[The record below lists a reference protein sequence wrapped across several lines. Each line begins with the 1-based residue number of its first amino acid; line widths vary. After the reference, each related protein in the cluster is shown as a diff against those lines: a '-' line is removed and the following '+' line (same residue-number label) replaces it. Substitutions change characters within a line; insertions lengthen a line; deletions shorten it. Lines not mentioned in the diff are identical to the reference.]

1 MSGEIH
7 MSKGLTRRDFLRV
20 GGSAFAAASLLGIAG
35 CGGSQSQGGGQASLE
50 FANWVSAEAATRDNM
65 NKVLKAYQDQN
76 NTSIKNTAIPF
87 DSMEQQLLNTVA
99 GGNPPDVMQ
108 LSGPW
113 SQVLGANGA
122 LVNLND
128 LVGKEFLNKNY
139 QGGLQA
145 GEYQDKLYA
154 VPLSLTPHAF
164 WYNKDLMKQ
173 AGLDPKS
180 PPTTMDELNQ
190 QIDQAAG
197 KLPSGVYPIGIDTTK
212 PSYTLN
218 QFWPW
223 LFAFGA
229 RPLYN
234 GEVNFDTPEVGNA
247 LDWLRNLAKNGNTP
261 TGLGIKEERELM
273 AKDKI
278 MFKLDGPYLVGILR
292 SLNSKLEGDAF
303 YNKFS
308 VTTVPVGVNDKSE
321 TLADI
326 HQLGISSQAADR
338 DAAWNFA
345 KYLISSKESIQ
356 QYQIPYGVLPALK
369 PDLKG
374 NDAFS
379 DPVSQTYINEIF
391 PTMVG
396 GPYGPNY
403 GEASNSI
410 IQAIQQ
416 AALENTPIKQILKQ
430 TQKSLETVYGAQ
442 K

>member
-7 MSKGLTRRDFLRV
+7 TSRGLTRRDFLKV
-20 GGSAFAAASLLGIAG
+20 GGSAFAAASLLGLAG
-35 CGGSQSQGGGQASLE
+35 CGGSQSQDGDQGSLE
-50 FANWVSAEAATRDNM
+50 FANWVSAEAATRENM
-65 NKVLKAYQDQN
+65 NKVLKAYENQN
-76 NTSIKNTAIPF
+76 DTSIKNTAIPF
-87 DSMEQQLLNTVA
+87 DNMEQQLLNRAA
-99 GGNPPDVMQ
+99 GGNLPDVMQ

-122 LVNLND
+122 LVD
-128 LVGKEFLNKNY
+128 LREVVGEEFLNKNY

-164 WYNKDLMKQ
+164 WYNKNLMKQ
-173 AGLDPKS
+173 AGLDPEA
-180 PPTTMDELNQ
+180 PPATMDELNQ
-190 QIDQAAG
+190 QIEQAAG

-212 PSYTLN
+212 PSYTLV

-234 GEVNFDTPEVGNA
+234 NEVNFDTPEVGNA
-247 LDWLRNLAKNGNTP
+247 LEWLRGLVKNGNTP
-261 TGLGIKEERELM
+261 TGQGIKEERELM
-273 AKDKI
+273 ANDKI
-278 MFKLDGPYLVGILR
+278 MFKLDGPYVVGILR
-292 SLNSKLEGDAF
+292 SLNSELEGDAF
-303 YNKFS
+303 YDKFS
-308 VTTVPVGVNDKSE
+308 VTTVPVGVNEKSE

-326 HQLGISSQAADR
+326 HQVGISSQAADR
-338 DAAWNFA
+338 EAAWNFA

-374 NDAFS
+374 NEAFS
-379 DPVSQTYINEIF
+379 DPVSQTYIDEIF

-403 GEASNSI
+403 GEASNFI
-410 IQAIQQ
+410 IQAMQQ
-416 AALENTPIKQILKQ
+416 AALENAPIEQILQQ
-430 TQKSLETVYGAQ
+430 TQQSLKTVYGS
-442 K
+442 

>member
-7 MSKGLTRRDFLRV
+7 MSRGLTRRDFLRV
-20 GGSAFAAASLLGIAG
+20 GGSAIAAASLLGIAG
-35 CGGSQSQGGGQASLE
+35 CGGSQSQDGGQVSLE

-76 NTSIKNTAIPF
+76 KTKIKNTAIPF
-87 DSMEQQLLNTVA
+87 DNMEQQLLNRAA

-122 LVNLND
+122 LVD
-128 LVGKEFLNKNY
+128 LHEVVGKEFLNKNY

-145 GEYQDKLYA
+145 GEYQGKLYA

-180 PPTTMDELNQ
+180 PPATMDELNQ

-212 PSYTLN
+212 PSYTLV

-234 GEVNFDTPEVGNA
+234 DKVNFDTPEVGNA
-247 LDWLRNLAKNGNTP
+247 LEWLRGLAKNGYTP
-261 TGLGIKEERELM
+261 TGQGIKEERELM
-273 AKDKI
+273 ANDKI

-308 VTTVPVGVNDKSE
+308 VTTIPVGVNEKSE

-326 HQLGISSQAADR
+326 HQVGISSQAADR
-338 DAAWNFA
+338 GAAWNFA

-374 NDAFS
+374 NKAFS

-403 GEASNSI
+403 GEASNFI
-410 IQAIQQ
+410 IQAMQQ
-416 AALENTPIKQILKQ
+416 SALQNAPIKQILKQ
-430 TQKSLETVYGAQ
+430 TQKSLETVYGA
-442 K
+442 

>member
-1 MSGEIH
+1 VSGEIH
-7 MSKGLTRRDFLRV
+7 TSRGLTRRDFLKV
-20 GGSAFAAASLLGIAG
+20 GGSAFAAASLLGLAG
-35 CGGSQSQGGGQASLE
+35 CGGSQSQDGDQGSLE
-50 FANWVSAEAATRDNM
+50 FANWVSAEAATRENM
-65 NKVLKAYQDQN
+65 NKVLKAYENQN
-76 NTSIKNTAIPF
+76 DTSIKNTAIPF
-87 DSMEQQLLNTVA
+87 DNMEQQLLNRAA
-99 GGNPPDVMQ
+99 GGNLPDVMQ

-122 LVNLND
+122 LVD
-128 LVGKEFLNKNY
+128 LREVVGEEFLNKNY

-164 WYNKDLMKQ
+164 WYNKNLMKQ
-173 AGLDPKS
+173 AGLDPEA
-180 PPTTMDELNQ
+180 PPATMDELNQ
-190 QIDQAAG
+190 QIEQAAG

-212 PSYTLN
+212 PSYTLV

-234 GEVNFDTPEVGNA
+234 NEVNFDTPEVGNA
-247 LDWLRNLAKNGNTP
+247 LEWLRGLVKNGNTP
-261 TGLGIKEERELM
+261 TGQGIKEERELM
-273 AKDKI
+273 ANDKI
-278 MFKLDGPYLVGILR
+278 MFKLDGPYVVGILR
-292 SLNSKLEGDAF
+292 SLNSELEGDAF
-303 YNKFS
+303 YDKFS
-308 VTTVPVGVNDKSE
+308 VTTVPVGVNEKSE

-326 HQLGISSQAADR
+326 HQVGISSQAADR
-338 DAAWNFA
+338 EAAWNFA

-374 NDAFS
+374 NEAFS
-379 DPVSQTYINEIF
+379 DPVSQTYIDEIF

-403 GEASNSI
+403 GEASNFI
-410 IQAIQQ
+410 IQAMQQ
-416 AALENTPIKQILKQ
+416 AALENAPIEQILQQ
-430 TQKSLETVYGAQ
+430 TQQSLKTVYGS
-442 K
+442 

>member
-1 MSGEIH
+1 MDRGLQTAR
-7 MSKGLTRRDFLRV
+7 GLTRRDFLKV

-35 CGGSQSQGGGQASLE
+35 CGGSQSQGGDQASLE
-50 FANWVSAEAATRDNM
+50 FANWVSAEAATRENM

-76 NTSIKNTAIPF
+76 DTSIKNTAIPF
-87 DSMEQQLLNTVA
+87 DNMEQQLLNRAA
-99 GGNPPDVMQ
+99 GGNLPGVMQ

-122 LVNLND
+122 LVD
-128 LVGKEFLNKNY
+128 LREVVGEEFLNKNY

-173 AGLDPKS
+173 AGLDPEA
-180 PPTTMDELNQ
+180 PPATMDELNQ
-190 QIDQAAG
+190 QIEEAAG
-197 KLPSGVYPIGIDTTK
+197 NLPSDVYPIGIDTTK
-212 PSYTLN
+212 PSYTLV

-234 GEVNFDTPEVGNA
+234 NEVNFDTPEVGNA
-247 LDWLRNLAKNGNTP
+247 LEWLRGLVKNGNTP
-261 TGLGIKEERELM
+261 TGQGIKEERELM
-273 AKDKI
+273 ANDKI

-292 SLNSKLEGDAF
+292 SLNSELEGDAF

-308 VTTVPVGVNDKSE
+308 VTTVPVGVNETSE

-326 HQLGISSQAADR
+326 HQVGISSQAADR
-338 DAAWNFA
+338 EAAWNLA

-379 DPVSQTYINEIF
+379 DPVSQTYIDDIF

-403 GEASNSI
+403 GEASNFI
-410 IQAIQQ
+410 IQAMQQ
-416 AALENTPIKQILKQ
+416 AALENAPIEQILKQ
-430 TQKSLETVYGAQ
+430 TQQNLDTVYGA
-442 K
+442 

>member
-1 MSGEIH
+1 VSGEIH

-65 NKVLKAYQDQN
+65 NKVLKAYRDQN

-430 TQKSLETVYGAQ
+430 TQKSLETVYGA
-442 K
+442 